1 MAADVACPM
10 CLCVCEEDVCVGGGK
25 EDVRRMA
32 PFLPRVWN
40 LTKRKTT
47 LQFVQIVI
55 LLP

>member
-1 MAADVACPM
+1 MS
-10 CLCVCEEDVCVGGGK
+10 VCKEDVCVGGGK

-40 LTKRKTT
+40 LAKGGTT
-47 LQFVQIVI
+47 LQFVRIVT